1 MSAKTQKTGL
11 DGGAERESFRVSA
24 CLLHAVLTCLR
35 DLSFSSPSRRSES
48 AYSTRISR
56 KWQKA

>member
-48 AYSTRISR
+48 AYSTS
-56 KWQKA
+56 ALH